1 MMKELCFG
9 DAMQALRNGE
19 PLWGIRWVDGQPEL
33 MELTG
38 VFDGLMFLGHVEDVP
53 KVRAEKP
60 EPESEQAAKVA
71 AKRKALDHGKIL
83 SLFEAGKSVV
93 WIAKEMGCSEQAI
106 RNHIKQEEER
116 IIGETDA
123 DAETA
128 D

>member
-1 MMKELCFG
+1 MIKELCFG

-19 PLWGIRWVDGQPEL
+19 PLWGIRWVEGQPEL

-53 KVRAEKP
+53 KVSAEKP
-60 EPESEQAAKVA
+60 EPEQAAKVA

-83 SLFEAGKSVV
+83 SLFEAGKTVA

-123 DAETA
+123 DAETE

>member
-1 MMKELCFG
+1 MIKELCFG
-9 DAMQALRNGE
+9 DAMQALRDGE

-33 MELTG
+33 VELTG
-38 VFDGLMFLGHVEDVP
+38 VFDGLMFLGYAEDVP
-53 KVRAEKP
+53 EAPAEKP
-60 EPESEQAAKVA
+60 KPKSEQAAKVA

-83 SLFEAGKSVV
+83 SLFEAGKSVT
-93 WIAKEMGCSEQAI
+93 WIAKEMGCSEQVI

-116 IIGETDA
+116 IIGETDT

>member
-9 DAMQALRNGE
+9 DAMQALRNRE

-33 MELTG
+33 VELTG

-53 KVRAEKP
+53 KVVVKKP
-60 EPESEQAAKVA
+60 EPEHAAKVT

>member
-1 MMKELCFG
+1 MIKELCFG

-19 PLWGIRWVDGQPEL
+19 PLWGIRWVEGQPEL

-38 VFDGLMFLGHVEDVP
+38 VFDGLMFLGYVEDVP
-53 KVRAEKP
+53 KVVVKKP
-60 EPESEQAAKVA
+60 ETEQAAKVA

>member
-9 DAMQALRNGE
+9 DAMQALRNRE
-19 PLWGIRWVDGQPEL
+19 PLWGIRWVEGQPEL

-60 EPESEQAAKVA
+60 EPKSEQAAKVA

>member
-1 MMKELCFG
+1 MMKELCFD
-9 DAMQALRNGE
+9 DAMQALRNRE
-19 PLWGIRWVDGQPEL
+19 PLWGIRWADGQPEL
-33 MELTG
+33 VELTG

-53 KVRAEKP
+53 KTRAEKP
-60 EPESEQAAKVA
+60 EPETEQAAKVA

-83 SLFEAGKSVV
+83 SLFEAGKTVA

-116 IIGETDA
+116 IIGETDT

>member
-9 DAMQALRNGE
+9 DAMQALRNRE

-53 KVRAEKP
+53 KVLAEKP
-60 EPESEQAAKVA
+60 EPEHAAKVA

-83 SLFEAGKSVV
+83 SLFEAGKTVA
-93 WIAKEMGCSEQAI
+93 WIAKEMGCSDKAI

-116 IIGETDA
+116 IIGETDT

>member
-33 MELTG
+33 VELTG
-38 VFDGLMFLGHVEDVP
+38 VFDGLMFLGYVEDVP

-116 IIGETDA
+116 IVGETDA

>member
-9 DAMQALRNGE
+9 DAMQALRNRE

-33 MELTG
+33 VELTG
-38 VFDGLMFLGHVEDVP
+38 VFDGLMFLGYAEDVP
-53 KVRAEKP
+53 KMPTEKP
-60 EPESEQAAKVA
+60 ELKGEQAAKVA

-83 SLFEAGKSVV
+83 SLFEAGKSVA

-116 IIGETDA
+116 IIGETNT